1 MTLRRID
8 QARIEQALAGYEAAI
23 RDAFLEAIANHATG
37 IDVNALAEAL
47 ERGDIEGAAQIATIS
62 RAVLYPV
69 DAAIVNAFIASGTS
83 IVTAKPVWAATFGF
97 DGRATE
103 AEQWA
108 RNHVGGL
115 ITEIVNDQ
123 RTAIREV
130 LSDNIGAGI
139 NTRKAALEIAG
150 RVGASGRR
158 EGGLIG
164 LNGEQVRAVK
174 GFKASLS
181 SDLGVGISRID
192 DLPDG
197 GTRAVKSFWIGKDGK
212 LQSTYTLRDK
222 RFDGIIMRAI
232 RSGKPLSQ
240 VDIDRITARYSD
252 RALMYRA
259 NMIARTESITALR
272 EGRRQGIKQAIAQG
286 AINPDRVTREWDSS
300 GDRRVRR
307 DHVIMDGKRVTGMD
321 EPYLLPDG
329 SRMLYPGD
337 TSLEASARQTVQCR
351 CTERFVVD
359 WLRP

>member
-37 IDVNALAEAL
+37 IDINALADAL

-69 DAAIVNAFIASGTS
+69 DAAITSAFIASGTS
-83 IVTAKPVWAATFGF
+83 IVTSAPVWAATFGF

-123 RTAIREV
+123 RAAIREV

-150 RVGASGRR
+150 KVGASGKR
-158 EGGLIG
+158 EGGIVG
-164 LNGEQVRAVK
+164 LNAPQMRTVQNVRA
-174 GFKASLS
+174 
-181 SDLGVGISRID
+181 DLANLDERYF
-192 DLPDG
+192 
-197 GTRAVKSFWIGKDGK
+197 TRE
-212 LQSTYTLRDK
+212 LRDK
-222 RFDGIIMRAI
+222 RFDALVMRAI
-232 RSGKPLSQ
+232 KSEKPLSQ

-286 AINPDRVTREWDSS
+286 AINPDRVTRVWDST

-307 DHVIMDGKRVTGMD
+307 DHVIMDGKRVTGMN
-321 EPYLLPDG
+321 EPYRLPDG

-337 TSLEASARQTVQCR
+337 TSLGAPAKQTIQCR